1 MDISGCCGRK
11 IRFPAV
17 AGTFYPAGKEEL
29 TQELKSYY
37 KEAESMVKPLEDAQ
51 TAIKGSHTTL
61 DGAPTAAKGTPAA
74 LIAPH
79 AGYVFSGAVAATAF
93 SRIPQDAAFD
103 RIILIGPS
111 HCVGFDGAAVDVLNS
126 AWQTPLGEVQI
137 DEEFAKQLSKKS
149 PFKNRPDAFPNEHGL
164 EVQLPFLQFHL
175 KKMPPIVPII
185 LGTTNYNVLKVVAEC
200 LKPTLEEGKT
210 LFVISSDFSHYPNYE
225 GAKEADLRCA
235 EAIST
240 GRLYEFANALED
252 NDAARIKGLATS
264 ACGQAAIAVLLEMT
278 GGDASYAY
286 EHLVYRNSGD
296 SPYGDLDRVVGYSA
310 FAVYKTSEE
319 YSLSH
324 EEMETLLEIARA
336 SIEGKFEGRRL
347 SDAYDGKNLSPKLR
361 AGGGAFVTLNKGNRL
376 RGCIGHFGED
386 YPVYQMVAQMA
397 RAAAFEDP
405 RFGALRE
412 SELGEISIEI
422 SVLSPLKRIASA
434 DEFVLGR
441 DGIYIV
447 KGYNSGTFL
456 PQVADDTGWSKEEF
470 LGHCS
475 RDKAGLGWDGWKTA
489 DLYTYQAVVFSED

>member
-1 MDISGCCGRK
+1 LKKVNILNLSVIMAILGLGGPNV
-11 IRFPAV
+11 RFPAV
-17 AGTFYPAGKEEL
+17 AGTFYPAGKDEL

-51 TAIKGSHTTL
+51 TAL
-61 DGAPTAAKGTPAA
+61 EGTPAA

-79 AGYVFSGAVAATAF
+79 AGYVFSGAVAAAAF

-111 HCVGFDGAAVDVLNS
+111 HCVAFEGAAVDVANTI
-126 AWQTPLGEVQI
+126 WQTPLGEVQI
-137 DEEFAKQLSKKS
+137 DTAFAKQLSKKS

-164 EVQLPFLQFHL
+164 EVQLPFLQFRL
-175 KKMPPIVPII
+175 RKMPPIVPII
-185 LGTTNYNVLKVVAEC
+185 LGTTNFNVLKAVAEC
-200 LKPTLEEGKT
+200 LKPILEEGKT

-235 EAIST
+235 KAIST
-240 GRLYEFANALED
+240 GRLSEFANALED

-264 ACGQAAIAVLLEMT
+264 ACGQAAIAVLMEMT
-278 GGDASYAY
+278 GGDASYSY

-310 FAVYKTSEE
+310 FAVYKSSEE
-319 YSLSH
+319 YSLSQ

-347 SDAYDGKNLSPKLR
+347 SDAYEGKNLSEKLL
-361 AGGGAFVTLNKGNRL
+361 AGGGAFVTLNKGNSL

-386 YPVYQMVAQMA
+386 FPVYKMVAQMA